1 MKKLYNIKKKIIIIS
16 CLILLLLSGICGV
29 ANIFIQNGNSD
40 QRRVAEYMVEI
51 RVENKTEEQ
60 FENLKFGIVDA
71 NDTVLEDIDFE
82 DDDENIASFWVG
94 YTNTTE
100 FYLKIKTSESSVK
113 KTFHIKEK
121 DQVDIPQQFLLI
133 LMKENGIL
141 KIQESS

>member
-16 CLILLLLSGICGV
+16 CLILLLSGICGV

-141 KIQESS
+141 KIKESS

>member
-16 CLILLLLSGICGV
+16 CLILLLSGICGV

>member
-1 MKKLYNIKKKIIIIS
+1 MKKKIIIIS
-16 CLILLLLSGICGV
+16 CLILLLISICCV

-40 QRRVAEYMVEI
+40 QRRAAEYMVEI

>member
-1 MKKLYNIKKKIIIIS
+1 M
-16 CLILLLLSGICGV
+16 ILLLISICCV

-40 QRRVAEYMVEI
+40 QRRAAEYMVEI

-100 FYLKIKTSESSVK
+100 FYLKIKTSESS
-113 KTFHIKEK
+113 EK

>member
-1 MKKLYNIKKKIIIIS
+1 MKKKIIIIS
-16 CLILLLLSGICGV
+16 CLILLLISICCV
-29 ANIFIQNGNSD
+29 ANIFLQNVNSD
-40 QRRVAEYMVEI
+40 ERRVKEYMVEI